1 MSRILKI
8 SIFQVFELFMFETTQ
23 IILTKLINHRKRDT
37 QTVWGINGKICLWR
51 DLIRIH
57 ILIRNCCIKNTMWE
71 KTNIHSILIRLIA
84 AVHVHF
90 SLDPLWKKATK
101 EMVGMFDTRSS
112 AKSDCDENHTK
123 VASHTNPETFS
134 IEDVFFTGIVRVK
147 AGLPEPF
154 LANNNRQL
162 CTHIL
167 DLDRLAKVKKIRKWS
182 MKIIPSYFPAWYTW
196 YKIWFISYERTI
208 VFDFCKSHFIPAVE
222 CLMDYKKYQKYD
234 NYYTTWSI

>member
-1 MSRILKI
+1 MEKHACHETWYESTFWSATVASKIRCERRRIFTRYLSDLLRRSMYTSLWIHYGKKLSREWL
-8 SIFQVFELFMFETTQ
+8 ERLTLDRLPNP
-23 IILTKLINHRKRDT
+23 II
-37 QTVWGINGKICLWR
+37 
-51 DLIRIH
+51 
-57 ILIRNCCIKNTMWE
+57 
-71 KTNIHSILIRLIA
+71 
-84 AVHVHF
+84 
-90 SLDPLWKKATK
+90 
-101 EMVGMFDTRSS
+101 
-112 AKSDCDENHTK
+112 CDENHTK
-123 VASHTNPETFS
+123 VASHTNPKTFS

-147 AGLPEPF
+147 AGLPEPV

-167 DLDRLAKVKKIRKWS
+167 DLDRLEKVKKIRKWS

-196 YKIWFISYERTI
+196 YKIWFISYERTM